1 MACIQLSIFDDV
13 GESWDAVKDLDQDL
27 TSLELTQAMEY
38 IKFYYQLDLCNKKKS
53 GSHEEFNYF
62 IGSHLCHLHYHL

>member
-27 TSLELTQAMEY
+27 TSLELTQAMDY
-38 IKFYYQLDLCNKKKS
+38 IKFYY
-53 GSHEEFNYF
+53 
-62 IGSHLCHLHYHL
+62 